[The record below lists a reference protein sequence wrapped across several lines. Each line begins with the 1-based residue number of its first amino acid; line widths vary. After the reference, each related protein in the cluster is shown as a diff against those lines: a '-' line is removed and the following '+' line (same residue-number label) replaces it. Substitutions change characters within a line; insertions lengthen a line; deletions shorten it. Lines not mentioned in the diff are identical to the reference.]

1 MATIIYFTKAF
12 KSFFAKS
19 AMKILPLFFLF
30 VLPLNILGQ
39 QKSKMPK
46 RSGDEIMQKIEE
58 INLLLKSYDTLS
70 PFSDNEDRFE
80 LIDSIGNRITAQL
93 LVLLNDKRII
103 NYPIETLLVEEGIF
117 ISKSNDNKIFFFSI
131 DEKTGGSYRTNIT
144 IIHYRL
150 ADGTVHAE
158 FFGSE
163 DYEAMATSIY
173 DKVILVD
180 SAAQKYFVI
189 GGVQTCNTCNVSLA
203 IAITLDTS
211 SYHVDLIAEFDGRQD
226 DLKIF
231 EFDSLEK
238 IFSYEYFAASN
249 DDSVYGGDN
258 EMEGLQHKYK
268 NKYKY
273 LNGAFFQ
280 IEKCEMWDNKE

>member
-1 MATIIYFTKAF
+1 MA
-12 KSFFAKS
+12 
-19 AMKILPLFFLF
+19 
-30 VLPLNILGQ
+30 
-39 QKSKMPK
+39 K

-70 PFSDNEDRFE
+70 PFSENEDRFE

-93 LVLLNDKRII
+93 LVLLNDKRIV
-103 NYPIETLLVEEGIF
+103 NYPIETLLFEEGIF

-150 ADGTVHAE
+150 SDGMVHAE

-173 DKVILVD
+173 DKVFLVD

-189 GGVQTCNTCNVSLA
+189 GSVQTCNTCLASLA

-249 DDSVYGGDN
+249 DDSIYGGDN
-258 EMEGLQHKYK
+258 EMDGLQHKYK